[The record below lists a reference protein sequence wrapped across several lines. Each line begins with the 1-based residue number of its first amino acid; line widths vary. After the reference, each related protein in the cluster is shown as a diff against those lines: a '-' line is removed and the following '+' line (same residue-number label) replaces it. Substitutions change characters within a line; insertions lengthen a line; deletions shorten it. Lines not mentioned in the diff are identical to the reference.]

1 MWHRRGAKRW
11 RRCLRRHAQ
20 TAQRLPPQTG
30 QHQGAMT
37 RRVEVAA
44 VDGWAGVGPRAQQ
57 GGRQKRAPLPGMR
70 TRRGSW
76 GLGGVG
82 NYRWA
87 SGVRPAPT
95 PDIEPAGERQSRR
108 RLRRRRQRARRRNN
122 LGRRKSRRRRRA
134 RQKGPVPPRD
144 YITNS
149 FPSKA
154 ARRTAAAAGL
164 RSCPSPRCAELAAS
178 S

>member
-1 MWHRRGAKRW
+1 MRHRRGAKRW

-20 TAQRLPPQTG
+20 TAQRLPSQTG
-30 QHQGAMT
+30 RHQGMMT

-44 VDGWAGVGPRAQQ
+44 VDGWAGAGRAQQ
-57 GGRQKRAPLPGMR
+57 GGRRKRAPLPGVR

-76 GLGGVG
+76 GLGGAG
-82 NYRWA
+82 HYRWG
-87 SGVRPAPT
+87 SGVPPAPT

-108 RLRRRRQRARRRNN
+108 RLRRRRLRTRRNQR
-122 LGRRKSRRRRRA
+122 GRRKSRRRRRV
-134 RQKGPVPPRD
+134 RQKGPAPRD

-164 RSCPSPRCAELAAS
+164 QSYPSPRCAGLAAS